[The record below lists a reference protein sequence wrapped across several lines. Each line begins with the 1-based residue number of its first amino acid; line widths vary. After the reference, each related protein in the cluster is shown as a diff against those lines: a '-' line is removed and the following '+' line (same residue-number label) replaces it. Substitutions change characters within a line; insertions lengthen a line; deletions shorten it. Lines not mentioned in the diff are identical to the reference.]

1 MGDPKLERGMR
12 IIYVDN
18 HIENE
23 NEYQLKETH

>member
-1 MGDPKLERGMR
+1 MSDPKPEREMR

-23 NEYQLKETH
+23 NEYQLGETH